1 VDVSAGWILQAALL
15 AFAALSAAL
24 TAIGVLTGKDSYERL
39 QFMGPAATLGVW
51 AVAAAVLIQEGLDEA
66 GAKAVLIAVV
76 ISLMNAVLSHA
87 TARAVY
93 MPQQEDSRRRNGG
106 D

>member
-1 VDVSAGWILQAALL
+1 MAEVALL

-24 TAIGVLTGKDSYERL
+24 TAIGVLVAKDSYERL
-39 QFMGPAATLGVW
+39 QFMGPTATLGVW
-51 AVAAAVLIQEGLDEA
+51 TVAAAVLVREGLNEA
-66 GAKAVLIAVV
+66 GAKAVLIAVI
-76 ISLMNAVLSHA
+76 ISVMNAVLSHA

-93 MPQQEDSRRRNGG
+93 TQQQEENSREPGDRGG